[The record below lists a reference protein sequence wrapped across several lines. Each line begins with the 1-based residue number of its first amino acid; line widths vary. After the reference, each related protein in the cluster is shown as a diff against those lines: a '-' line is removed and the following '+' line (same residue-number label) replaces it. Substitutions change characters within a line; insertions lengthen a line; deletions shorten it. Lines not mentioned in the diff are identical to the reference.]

1 METDAL
7 LAEGRPLGYAGSMM
21 DRRNPRPPHMAPPPS
36 PGGYGPGPAQLGGP
50 DHPVGRPGQVGAYE
64 DVTGQFTVPEGPT
77 YYGLGQAYGTPQPPT
92 PGGLTRDTWVRMII
106 WIVPLV
112 FMAGTLYFNLQ
123 ATVARQDALEDQVR
137 LVSDRVSAMASDARV
152 MQEHVT
158 ALRLAGDRI
167 QPQLDAMRE
176 QLSGL
181 RSDLAAIR
189 EKLGIAGGRGK

>member
-1 METDAL
+1 
-7 LAEGRPLGYAGSMM
+7 
-21 DRRNPRPPHMAPPPS
+21 
-36 PGGYGPGPAQLGGP
+36 
-50 DHPVGRPGQVGAYE
+50 VGAYE
-64 DVTGQFTVPEGPT
+64 DVTGQFTLPEGPA
-77 YYGLGQAYGTPQPPT
+77 YYGPVQGYAPPPPPPPAT
-92 PGGLTRDTWVRMII
+92 PGGLTRDTWVRIII

-167 QPQLDAMRE
+167 QPQLDGLRE

-189 EKLGIAGGRGK
+189 EKLGIAGGRGE

>member
-1 METDAL
+1 
-7 LAEGRPLGYAGSMM
+7 M

-36 PGGYGPGPAQLGGP
+36 PGGYGPGPANSGGP
-50 DHPVGRPGQVGAYE
+50 DHPAGRPGQVGAYE
-64 DVTGQFTVPEGPT
+64 DVTGQFTLPEGPA
-77 YYGLGQAYGTPQPPT
+77 YYGPVQGYAPPPPPPPAT
-92 PGGLTRDTWVRMII
+92 PGGLTRDTWVRIII

-167 QPQLDAMRE
+167 QPQLDGLRE

-189 EKLGIAGGRGK
+189 EKLGIAGGRGE